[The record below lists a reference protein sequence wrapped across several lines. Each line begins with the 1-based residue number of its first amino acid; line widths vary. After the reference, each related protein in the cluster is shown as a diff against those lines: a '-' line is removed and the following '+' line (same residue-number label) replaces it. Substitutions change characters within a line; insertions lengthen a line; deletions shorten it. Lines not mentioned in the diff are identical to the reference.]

1 MRART
6 EEVIF
11 PTPSGDLVK
20 SIIVKTEDGVIITSV
35 SAMHDKGH
43 SLDDA
48 SIIKRVTRVLTE
60 DGYDIEP
67 DTSNIFSTFTPQE
80 SAVASGEFTI
90 TERAIQ
96 IG

>member
-11 PTPSGDLVK
+11 PTPSGDLIK
-20 SIIVKTEDGVIITSV
+20 SIIVKTEDNVIIASV
-35 SAMHDKGH
+35 SAMHDNGH

-48 SIIKRVTRVLTE
+48 SIIKRVARALTE

-67 DTSNIFSTFTPQE
+67 DTSNVFSTFTPKE
-80 SAVASGEFTI
+80 TAVAFGEFTI